1 MNIRGAP
8 SLPKL
13 TKTAASFPP
22 VRACIFDMDGLLI
35 NSEDIITL
43 AINHLLEKR
52 GRPAFTRSIRAQLM
66 GVPDSTNGEVFH
78 EWAKLPIPRE
88 QFAHESPEQMQLYY
102 PDCEPLPGA
111 EKLLTNLR
119 RARCASSGDRIELA
133 LASSTKSHS
142 YKLQISKPGTKRL
155 LDFFRLTDGFW
166 VMTREYDR
174 AEGSQHLTYI

>member
-88 QFAHESPEQMQLYY
+88 QFAHESPEQ
-102 PDCEPLPGA
+102 
-111 EKLLTNLR
+111 
-119 RARCASSGDRIELA
+119 I
-133 LASSTKSHS
+133 TKSHS

-166 VMTREYDR
+166 VMTRDR
-174 AEGSQHLTYI
+174 VAFVKLNGRLWHKGHNAQRMFSLRG